1 MKTSLAASAT
11 LFVQPVVSIDGKT
24 VGNGK
29 PGPMTNRLRE
39 IYVDFA
45 RATAV

>member
-1 MKTSLAASAT
+1 M
-11 LFVQPVVSIDGKT
+11 IDGKT
-24 VGNGK
+24 VANGR

-45 RATAV
+45 KKTAV

>member
-1 MKTSLAASAT
+1 MTSAS
-11 LFVQPVVSIDGKT
+11 LFVQAVVAIDGKK
-24 VGNGK
+24 VGSGK
-29 PGPMTNRLRE
+29 PGPMTQRLRE